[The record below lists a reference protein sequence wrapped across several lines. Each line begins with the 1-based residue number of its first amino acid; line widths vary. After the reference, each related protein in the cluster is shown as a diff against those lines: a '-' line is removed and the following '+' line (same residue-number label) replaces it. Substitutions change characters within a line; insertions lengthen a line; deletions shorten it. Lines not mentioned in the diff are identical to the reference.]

1 MQQHLPPRHLA
12 FFGGAP
18 MFFYMLHL
26 YVLKMYIGFRYRITN
41 PMPKIPP
48 LAIVHLT
55 QPPISIAGQLP
66 LKLLPS

>member
-26 YVLKMYIGFRYRITN
+26 YVLKMYIGFKCRITN
-41 PMPKIPP
+41 PMSEIHPP
-48 LAIVHLT
+48 W
-55 QPPISIAGQLP
+55 QLST
-66 LKLLPS
+66 LPSRPFPLPGNSR